1 VGLVNKYLF
10 SFGLLLI
17 IVSIF
22 SYFRLW
28 GFEELIILTVAA
40 IMESPVVMVVL
51 GSILV
56 LRKGDREYKKIIIM
70 ISSFLFIILFHYGY
84 INDFIFA
91 LEI

>member
-28 GFEELIILTVAA
+28 GFEELIILSVAA

-56 LRKGDREYKKIIIM
+56 LRKGDREYKKILIM
-70 ISSFLFIILFHYGY
+70 ISSFLFIILFHYEY
-84 INDFIFA
+84 INDFVLA

>member
-1 VGLVNKYLF
+1 MNKYLF

-28 GFEELIILTVAA
+28 GLEELIILTVAA
-40 IMESPVVMVVL
+40 IMESPIVMVVL
-51 GSILV
+51 GSILI
-56 LRKGDREYKKIIIM
+56 LRKGDREYMKIIIM

-84 INDFIFA
+84 INDFILA